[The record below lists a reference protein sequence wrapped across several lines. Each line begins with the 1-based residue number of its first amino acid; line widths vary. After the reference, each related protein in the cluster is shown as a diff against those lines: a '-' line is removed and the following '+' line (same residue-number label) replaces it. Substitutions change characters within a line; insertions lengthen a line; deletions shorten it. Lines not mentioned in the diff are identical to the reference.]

1 MKGKLS
7 VVLILRHNTAVIGNR
22 VLLFSIIDSQR
33 MQHII
38 NTGVAP
44 SGCRYKPH
52 TILPLG
58 TLDGRYIW
66 RRFPYPYLKVFHPD
80 HMQSAYTLALPPA
93 FF

>member
-22 VLLFSIIDSQR
+22 VLLFSIIYSQR

-58 TLDGRYIW
+58 TLDGRYISGADFLI
-66 RRFPYPYLKVFHPD
+66 RI
-80 HMQSAYTLALPPA
+80 
-93 FF
+93 